1 MRSVHSPTNSALLTF
16 QSTSARPV
24 RPAPSSRESWAS
36 LLASAACVCARSSAR
51 CASSAARRAASSSAS
66 MAATPFE
73 MSRVPAAAKRD
84 VAVTEASA
92 AWSDRD
98 SADADALPGV
108 LTSLMPNV
116 CISWETPPA
125 AVANPTPRQP
135 ASTHDAQARPTI
147 FSASPPVR
155 YALRFFKQNLSLA
168 AYDQTA
174 KAATACFRLS
184 KGFAA

>member
-1 MRSVHSPTNSALLTF
+1 
-16 QSTSARPV
+16 
-24 RPAPSSRESWAS
+24 
-36 LLASAACVCARSSAR
+36 
-51 CASSAARRAASSSAS
+51 

-168 AYDQTA
+168 AHDQTA

-184 KGFAA
+184 KGLLPEGRYAVLTGIILPEGPKPAKSCGGALHRLFD